1 MVSDDAAHAA
11 LGETH
16 PATGASRVGPSGR
29 GGGVALQR
37 AQLFLIGVLCLL
49 LNEATIA
56 RRERG
61 VFCFACGKTSDSPPS
76 DVSGTR

>member
-1 MVSDDAAHAA
+1 MLRWKIPIPQRERAA
-11 LGETH
+11 LGLL
-16 PATGASRVGPSGR
+16 V